1 MSQPNSLPEGL
12 SEDDLV
18 LSPPPHRA
26 AAAPA
31 SSSAEQKRVDA
42 HGFDHEHSKHHPS
55 DHPHELHHPR
65 GFEAAELQPSLTGF
79 VDGWELGLY
88 RDAVLGGAL
97 AAFTLALLGV
107 FIVLRRAVFVAAT
120 VGQAAGLGVVVAF
133 YVAIHWSIALPP
145 SVGALAFAAFATS
158 ALGRLGAARGLSRD
172 AGLGLGFLVTS
183 AAAIALGD
191 RITQEAHEVSS
202 ILFGSA
208 VVVGASDVALL
219 AALSVLVLLAVLA
232 TWRGLAFSG
241 FDPEGARVQGLPLT
255 WLTSGFWL
263 VVALAIAICTRILG
277 ALPVF
282 AFTVLPPLCAIA
294 CTRSL
299 AVTLVCASAIGALC
313 AAVGYGAAYFLALP
327 VGAMQTLC
335 CALALLPAFAVARVR
350 R

>member
-1 MSQPNSLPEGL
+1 MSAPNSLPDGL

-18 LSPPPHRA
+18 LSPPPGSA
-26 AAAPA
+26 LAAP
-31 SSSAEQKRVDA
+31 
-42 HGFDHEHSKHHPS
+42 DHPHELHHPS
-55 DHPHELHHPR
+55 DHPHELHHAPR
-65 GFEAAELQPSLTGF
+65 LEASELEPSIAGF
-79 VDGWELGLY
+79 VEGWELGLY

-133 YVAIHWSIALPP
+133 YLSIHWGVGLPP
-145 SVGALAFAAFATS
+145 SVGALAFAALATS
-158 ALGRLGAARGLSRD
+158 AVGRLGAARGLSRD

-208 VVVGASDVALL
+208 VVVGSSDVLL
-219 AALSVLVLLAVLA
+219 LGGLSLAVLFAVLA
-232 TWRGLAFSG
+232 TWRGLAFTG
-241 FDPEGARVQGLPLT
+241 FDPEGARVQDLPLH

-263 VVALAIAICTRILG
+263 VVALSIAICTRVLG

-282 AFTVLPPLCAIA
+282 AFSVLPPLAAIA

-299 AVTLVCASAIGALC
+299 AVTLVCASSIGALC

-327 VGAMQTLC
+327 VGALQALC
-335 CALALLPAFAVARVR
+335 CALALVPALLVARLR
-350 R
+350 Q

>member
-1 MSQPNSLPEGL
+1 MSEPNSLPEGL

-18 LSPPPHRA
+18 LSPPP
-26 AAAPA
+26 AAPA
-31 SSSAEQKRVDA
+31 ASSADQAPA
-42 HGFDHEHSKHHPS
+42 HGFDHEHSEHHPS
-55 DHPHELHHPR
+55 DHPHELHHSP
-65 GFEAAELQPSLTGF
+65 GFEAGELQPSVAGF

-97 AAFTLALLGV
+97 AAITLALLGV

-133 YVAIHWSIALPP
+133 YVAIHWGIGLPP
-145 SVGALAFAAFATS
+145 SVGALAFAALATS
-158 ALGRLGAARGLSRD
+158 AVGRLGAVRGFSRD

-208 VVVGASDVALL
+208 VVVGTSDVVLL
-219 AALSVLVLLAVLA
+219 AVLCGFVLLAVLA
-232 TWRGLAFSG
+232 SWRGLAFTG
-241 FDPEGARVQGLPLT
+241 FDPEGARVQDLPLS

-263 VVALAIAICTRILG
+263 VVALSIAICTRVLG

-313 AAVGYGAAYFLALP
+313 AAMGYGAAYFLALP
-327 VGAMQTLC
+327 VGALQTLC
-335 CALALLPAFAVARVR
+335 CALALLPALVVARVHR
-350 R
+350 